1 LLVAA
6 MSDQAFGTPHAVE
19 PGEWRAGVH
28 QWADALWELYRR
40 HPWMLRVPSRTAPTG
55 PHELAWFESLLGP
68 LAKSGLAHGEMVAA
82 ATFVFSAVRDLA
94 RIAGEL
100 VPSAFSYGDV
110 LRSILDGGRFPTL
123 ASVIASGTF
132 DSPDDGGLKA
142 VVVLN
147 LDLYMDGIE
156 ARR

>member
-1 LLVAA
+1 
-6 MSDQAFGTPHAVE
+6 
-19 PGEWRAGVH
+19 
-28 QWADALWELYRR
+28 
-40 HPWMLRVPSRTAPTG
+40 
-55 PHELAWFESLLGP
+55 
-68 LAKSGLAHGEMVAA
+68 
-82 ATFVFSAVRDLA
+82 VFSAVRDLA